1 MISIQIQHDSL
12 SGVRVFKNESEVDNV
27 KRAIEWLTEVAL
39 SPAILEDQKKQ
50 FRGTIERFGI
60 AIVVRPD
67 LKEDQVIF
75 VDSKGQETVIKNI
88 NTVKKE
94 NIYEH
99 AQN

>member
-12 SGVRVFKNESEVDNV
+12 GAVRVFKNESEVDNV

-39 SPAILEDQKKQ
+39 SPAILEDRKKEH
-50 FRGTIERFGI
+50 RGTHERFGI

-67 LKEDQVIF
+67 LQKDQVIF

-88 NTVKKE
+88 NTVQKE

-99 AQN
+99 AKN